1 MASISNRLL
10 REPASQSL
18 AAATP
23 SRWRRTWQRVRRQRL
38 MLLGLVIFLAI
49 IAITI
54 AAPLIAPRSPEQQQ
68 VTWRLKPPGS
78 QNPDGSVNWLGT
90 DQLGRDV
97 LSRTVY
103 GGRLSLVIALTSAIV
118 AGLVGLLF
126 GLLAGYFGGAIGV
139 IVGRLSD
146 LQLALPLVLVAL
158 VIVGLIGSSLR
169 NIVLVFIVTS
179 WPAYARMIRAST
191 MRVKHMDFVEAGHAL
206 GARTPQIL
214 RRHIFP
220 NVLTSLIVLASFDVS
235 RMIQLEASLGF
246 LGLGVQ
252 PPTPTWGN
260 MLADGRGYLTTAWWI
275 ATFPGIAIV
284 LTSAAVNF
292 IGDGLRDILDPRMTT

>member
-1 MASISNRLL
+1 
-10 REPASQSL
+10 
-18 AAATP
+18 
-23 SRWRRTWQRVRRQRL
+23 